1 MSFPRFSFLIALFL
15 LISNT
20 SGAQRTEGAER
31 RQSGIMAFPELFE
44 RNFYRSQKKLKAIDR
59 LTAEGKEQ
67 KAYDRIKAYV
77 RRFAIRNFQY
87 DGPVLADF
95 VRLSGKYGPEGEAL
109 LIARLLVRHQSKGL
123 DSLQIKKI
131 YDSLEHNAPT
141 RFLSPREYLLL
152 VASVDEPGAKQP
164 GLAVNLGDAVNSSAE
179 DYAPTFGNT
188 DNLLLFTSKRN
199 RHQTDLTA
207 PPDEDLFISRRKN
220 GEWQKALELR
230 MVNTIHN
237 EGSACLSPD
246 GKTLFFSRC
255 DAAGS
260 FGNCDLYM
268 ATLSRD
274 SVWQS
279 IVNLGR
285 NVNSGGWESHPALTR
300 SGDTLFFA
308 SNRIGG
314 FGLSDIYFSVRGRDG
329 KWGKA
334 TNAGPMINTH
344 NSEVSPFVHHRQSV
358 LYFSSNGQP
367 VNFGDFDIYRTA
379 VPRNAKYREPE
390 NCGPLINSGGH
401 EYYFT
406 MDGQSGE
413 ILFARSASLMDART
427 DIYTR
432 PLPMEAQPGANTVL
446 NGKITD
452 EQGMPFRGVIRAE
465 DINGRIEIAPRYLG
479 NDGLF
484 RFPVLSNGAYRLW
497 AISPDGKVYRRDI
510 AAGSADEWIEWVI
523 KP

>member
-1 MSFPRFSFLIALFL
+1 MAFPRFNLLVALIL
-15 LISNT
+15 LIST
-20 SGAQRTEGAER
+20 ESGAQRIKAAES
-31 RQSGIMAFPELFE
+31 RQSGMMAFPELLE
-44 RNFYRSQKKLKAIDR
+44 RNYFRNERKLRIIER
-59 LTAEGKEQ
+59 YNAEGKDQ
-67 KAYDRIKAYV
+67 RAYQHLKAYV
-77 RRFAIRNFQY
+77 RRFATRNFQY

-95 VRLSGKYGPEGEAL
+95 ARLSVKYGPEGEAL
-109 LIARLLVRHQSKGL
+109 LIARLLVRHQPKGI
-123 DSLQIKKI
+123 DSLQIRRL
-131 YDSLEHNAPT
+131 YDSLERSGPS
-141 RFLSPREYLLL
+141 RFLTPREYLLL
-152 VASVDEPGAKQP
+152 VASLNEADAREP
-164 GLAVNLGDAVNSSAE
+164 GLAVNLGEAVNSPAE

-188 DNLLLFTSKRN
+188 DNILLFTSKRN

-207 PPDEDLFISRRKN
+207 PPDEDLFISLRRD
-220 GEWQKALELR
+220 GQWQKAIELR
-230 MVNTIHN
+230 TVNTIYN

-246 GKTLFFSRC
+246 GKTLYFSRC

-268 ATLSRD
+268 ATLSKD
-274 SVWQS
+274 SVWQN

-300 SGDTLFFA
+300 TGDTLFFA

-314 FGLSDIYFSVRGRDG
+314 FGLSDIYFSIRNRDG

-344 NSEVSPFVHHRQSV
+344 NSEVSPFVHHRHAE

-367 VNFGDFDIYRTA
+367 VNFGDFDIYRTPI
-379 VPRNAKYREPE
+379 PRNGRYSEPE

-406 MDGQSGE
+406 MDARSGE
-413 ILFARSASLMDART
+413 ILFARSASLLDART

-432 PLPMEAQPGANTVL
+432 PLPMEGQPDADAL
-446 NGKITD
+446 LAGKIMD
-452 EQGMPFRGVIRAE
+452 DNGIPLRGVIRAE
-465 DINGRIEIAPRYLG
+465 DLTGGMEIAPRYLG
-479 NDGLF
+479 NDGYF
-484 RFPVLSNGAYRLW
+484 RFLVKSGAEYRLT
-497 AISPDGKVYRRDI
+497 AVTPDGKIFRKEVP
-510 AAGSADEWIEWVI
+510 AGNADEWIDWVI